1 MTTTVTKTKRKPT
14 GAAAMGPG
22 PGRPKGSINRVTR
35 DFRETVQH
43 LLAKNAENVSTWL
56 EQVAKGGA
64 GRQPDP
70 ARALELLAKLAEYAA
85 PKLGRVEYVGA
96 NGGPIQTLGVTMTPD
111 EFRRIAEEVA
121 SIV

>member
-1 MTTTVTKTKRKPT
+1 MTMTVTKTKRKPT

-56 EQVAKGGA
+56 DQVAKGGA